1 MWQKLM
7 TRLAELIRRIKGY
20 AIAFVT
26 GAVSAAALVL
36 RFLIKRQRAAGY
48 DDAGLKARQK
58 DRAERADQERE
69 TAITEAK
76 QAQKREERQESAE
89 ELRDKIL
96 TGGLIVLLALGLLA
110 STARATEPGPF
121 VPEDYDTLRRYYLA
135 TWDLSEQY
143 RALYMEAEQSAA
155 ELRESNARLLEIISE
170 QATEIE
176 SLREEL
182 KQANSWRF
190 GVLGGA
196 TWSPAG
202 PGVFIGGSLQF

>member
-1 MWQKLM
+1 MWQRLM
-7 TRLAELIRRIKGY
+7 TRLAELIRRIRGY
-20 AIAFVT
+20 AAAFIT
-26 GAVSAAALVL
+26 GAISAAAALLWLVAK
-36 RFLIKRQRAAGY
+36 KRRAARY
-48 DDAGLKARQK
+48 DDRGLVDRQE
-58 DRAERADQERE
+58 DRAGRADRERE
-69 TAITEAK
+69 TAAAEAK

-143 RALYMEAEQSAA
+143 RALYMGAEQSAA

-170 QATEIE
+170 QAAEIE
-176 SLREEL
+176 TLREEL
-182 KQANSWRF
+182 KQVNSWRF
-190 GVLGGA
+190 GLLGGA

-202 PGVFIGGSLQF
+202 PGLFLGGSVQF

>member
-1 MWQKLM
+1 MWQRLM

-26 GAVSAAALVL
+26 GAVSAAAALLWLVAK
-36 RFLIKRQRAAGY
+36 KRRAARY
-48 DDAGLKARQK
+48 DDRGLVERQK
-58 DRAERADQERE
+58 DRAARADRERGE
-69 TAITEAK
+69 NAAEAK

-121 VPEDYDTLRRYYLA
+121 IPEDYDTLRRYYLA

-143 RALYMEAEQSAA
+143 RALYLEAEKSAA
-155 ELRESNARLLEIISE
+155 ELRESNTRLLEIISE

-176 SLREEL
+176 TLREEL
-182 KQANSWRF
+182 KQVNSWRF
-190 GVLGGA
+190 GLLGGA

-202 PGVFIGGSLQF
+202 LGVFVGGSVQF

>member
-1 MWQKLM
+1 MWQRLM

-26 GAVSAAALVL
+26 GAVSAAAALLWLVAK
-36 RFLIKRQRAAGY
+36 KRRAARY
-48 DDAGLKARQK
+48 DDRGLVERQK
-58 DRAERADQERE
+58 DRAARADRERE
-69 TAITEAK
+69 SATVEAE
-76 QAQKREERQESAE
+76 QAEKRETREESADKI
-89 ELRDKIL
+89 RDKIL

-143 RALYMEAEQSAA
+143 RALYIEAEQSAA
-155 ELRESNARLLEIISE
+155 ELRESNTRLLEIISE

-190 GVLGGA
+190 GLLGGGQWTPQGWGA
-196 TWSPAG
+196 NV
-202 PGVFIGGSLQF
+202 GVLILF